1 MKILKALSLTAVLF
15 MFLTSFTALVGD
27 SPHVGR
33 WKGEDK
39 GDMGFLELT
48 SDGYATFE
56 FEGQKMGGK
65 SYVSDGVELAMT
77 YKIDKKKS
85 PTHIDFIII
94 DKSSNAEL
102 GSLKGIIEMK
112 SHDQLHLAL
121 SFSGESRPT
130 DFTVDALLFSRVQ

>member
-1 MKILKALSLTAVLF
+1 MKILKALSLTAVIF

-77 YKIDKKKS
+77 YKIDKKQK
-85 PTHIDFIII
+85 H
-94 DKSSNAEL
+94 EL
-102 GSLKGIIEMK
+102 KNGILYLKGGDLTEELMNFPKATQFNLTEYFEDEFFETKKVVHNPLKYKIKK
-112 SHDQLHLAL
+112 S
-121 SFSGESRPT
+121 
-130 DFTVDALLFSRVQ
+130 

>member
-56 FEGQKMGGK
+56 FEGQKMGGQ

-77 YKIDKKKS
+77 YKIDKKQS
-85 PTHIDFIII
+85 PAHIDFIMI
-94 DKSSNAEL
+94 DKSTDAER
-102 GSLKGIIEMK
+102 GRLKGIIEMK
-112 SHDQLHLAL
+112 SHDQMHLAIG
-121 SFSGESRPT
+121 FGGGSRPT
-130 DFTVDALLFSRVQ
+130 DFTVDALLFSRVK